1 MKKFVKFTK
10 DHVAG
15 FKKGDVRNIT
25 SSVADRLIKE
35 GYCIEATEEAYLK
48 SKEKELKKKGGTS
61 EYEAIKRAENIQNEC
76 KGCGGKKDEEGEC
89 VDCKEEAEQVEKK
102 YHILTQED
110 IDANIEYAEGL
121 EVGDEVELDEAGD
134 MVVGEDNKLVK
145 KK

>member
-1 MKKFVKFTK
+1 MRKFVKFTK

-15 FKKGDVRNIT
+15 FKKGDIRLVLT
-25 SSVADRLIKE
+25 TTADRLTKE
-35 GYCIEATEEAYLK
+35 GYCVESTEEAYLK
-48 SKEKELKKKGGTS
+48 FKEKLSKNKGGNE
-61 EYEAIKRAENIQNEC
+61 EYETMKKETNIQNEC

-134 MVVGEDNKLVK
+134 LVVGEDNKLVK